1 MGVDFQGIQS
11 VNVTNP
17 EALQI
22 LMPHK
27 EKTCNQGGN
36 AWES

>member
-17 EALQI
+17 EVVQNLI
-22 LMPHK
+22 PCK
-27 EKTCNQGGN
+27 GKTSNQGGN
-36 AWES
+36 AWEL